1 MQLFGGFFN
10 FPEGTPTSNFNTIT
24 SALLTV
30 FQVKSHY
37 NSMQQPSFNLSF
49 FQILTGEDWNQV
61 MYTAINSKGGRQNG
75 GMVYSCYFVM
85 LTLCGDYTL
94 LNVFLA
100 IACDS
105 LDQAAALTEAEEA
118 EKERQREAAESLLNK
133 DQNPEGHVQEEEE
146 EIDPIKAAELA
157 FERAA
162 EAAARAAAQEDQ
174 VEEEETGPKP
184 ILPYSSFFIL
194 SSTNP

>member
-1 MQLFGGFFN
+1 
-10 FPEGTPTSNFNTIT
+10 
-24 SALLTV
+24 
-30 FQVKSHY
+30 
-37 NSMQQPSFNLSF
+37 
-49 FQILTGEDWNQV
+49 
-61 MYTAINSKGGRQNG
+61 MYTAINSKGGRENG
-75 GMVYSCYFVM
+75 GLIFCFYFVM

-118 EKERQREAAESLLNK
+118 EKERQREAAEALLNIK
-133 DQNPEGHVQEEEE
+133 EGKVPVEEEEEE

-174 VEEEETGPKP
+174 VSGGASKFRSIAKCPLHWLNRL
-184 ILPYSSFFIL
+184 ILFSWTYMKLECLDVFA
-194 SSTNP
+194 

>member
-1 MQLFGGFFN
+1 
-10 FPEGTPTSNFNTIT
+10 
-24 SALLTV
+24 
-30 FQVKSHY
+30 
-37 NSMQQPSFNLSF
+37 
-49 FQILTGEDWNQV
+49 
-61 MYTAINSKGGRQNG
+61 MYTAINSKGGRENG
-75 GMVYSCYFVM
+75 GLIFCFYFVM

-118 EKERQREAAESLLNK
+118 EKERQREAAEALLNIK
-133 DQNPEGHVQEEEE
+133 EGKVPVEEEEEE

-174 VEEEETGPKP
+174 VSGGASKL
-184 ILPYSSFFIL
+184 IFIAKC
-194 SSTNP
+194 TPFH

>member
-1 MQLFGGFFN
+1 
-10 FPEGTPTSNFNTIT
+10 
-24 SALLTV
+24 
-30 FQVKSHY
+30 
-37 NSMQQPSFNLSF
+37 
-49 FQILTGEDWNQV
+49 
-61 MYTAINSKGGRQNG
+61 MYTAINSKGGRENG
-75 GMVYSCYFVM
+75 GLIFCFYFVM

-118 EKERQREAAESLLNK
+118 EKERQREAAEALLNIK
-133 DQNPEGHVQEEEE
+133 EGKMPVEEEEEE

-174 VEEEETGPKP
+174 VSGGASKFRFIAKCPPFLWLKRL
-184 ILPYSSFFIL
+184 ILFSWTYMKLECLDVFA
-194 SSTNP
+194 